1 MWAFKMWC
9 PSSSTCCRFSFPS
22 CLHSQNA
29 MRVWPLLEGEKTNKQ
44 KLIFILPLSFL
55 LSLYFLQ
62 RVLYLGSQRNLSSC
76 PSSLHINHSLKEAWF
91 SILLPSFLRNRK
103 GDSCSRRC
111 INSAQGS
118 APRATVPALTTSN
131 NWKGDKW
138 KRRHR
143 ASAVATLQ
151 SISFQLLYFSISI
164 FCFFKW
170 WSAFFNFT

>member
-29 MRVWPLLEGEKTNKQ
+29 MRVCPLLEGGGGQTNKQ
-44 KLIFILPLSFL
+44 KLAFILPLSFL
-55 LSLYFLQ
+55 LSLFFLQQ

-76 PSSLHINHSLKEAWF
+76 PSSLHISHSLKEACF

-131 NWKGDKW
+131 NWRGDNG
-138 KRRHR
+138 RGD
-143 ASAVATLQ
+143 TEN
-151 SISFQLLYFSISI
+151 QLLLLQYF
-164 FCFFKW
+164 FF
-170 WSAFFNFT
+170 F